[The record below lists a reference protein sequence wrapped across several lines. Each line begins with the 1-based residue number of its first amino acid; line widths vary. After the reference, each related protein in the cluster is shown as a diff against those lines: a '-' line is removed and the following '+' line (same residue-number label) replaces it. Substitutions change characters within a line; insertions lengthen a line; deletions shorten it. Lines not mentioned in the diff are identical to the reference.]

1 MDWQKYFTLKTLDR
15 GLAYYEN
22 GNVLELMQTS
32 HGYEAV
38 VQSDSG
44 NEYEVNIEIENDEL
58 IMNCDCIYGQEMG
71 YCKHMAAVLY
81 AVEDGA
87 EMIQQHDLSKLI
99 NRLSTQKL
107 REILL
112 SVADQRAVKYK
123 LQLLAENDPQTVLK
137 QRLNQII
144 RKYSIAIDELESRDY
159 YNFSEEVLALLEQD
173 IYEIDDSQ
181 WEYKAECVRYVLD
194 AMHRLNLDEELDDM
208 WMIFNTCYEMLGA
221 ILMKDES
228 RLGWMKKKLNP
239 IYYHEMLEMIEL
251 GV

>member
-1 MDWQKYFTLKTLDR
+1 MDWQKYFTSKILDR

-32 HGYEAV
+32 QGYEAI

-44 NEYEVNIEIENDEL
+44 NEYEVYIEAENDEL

-81 AVEDGA
+81 AVEEGA

-99 NRLSTQKL
+99 NHLSTQKL

-144 RKYSIAIDELESRDY
+144 RKYFAAINELESRDY

-181 WEYKAECVRYVLD
+181 WECKAECVRYVLD
-194 AMHRLNLDEELDDM
+194 EMHCLNLDEELDDM

-228 RLGWMKKKLNP
+228 RLGWMKKILNP
-239 IYYHEMLEMIEL
+239 TYFNEMLETIEM

>member
-22 GNVLELMQTS
+22 GNVLELMQIS

-44 NEYEVNIEIENDEL
+44 NEYEVNIESENDEL

-81 AVEDGA
+81 AVEEGA

-181 WEYKAECVRYVLD
+181 WECKAECVRYVLD

-239 IYYHEMLEMIEL
+239 TYYHEMLETIEL

>member
-22 GNVLELMQTS
+22 GNVLELMQIS

-81 AVEDGA
+81 AVEEGA

-181 WEYKAECVRYVLD
+181 WECKAECVRYVLD

-208 WMIFNTCYEMLGA
+208 WMIFNTCYEMLGS

-239 IYYHEMLEMIEL
+239 TYYHEMLETIEL

>member
-81 AVEDGA
+81 AVEEGA

-112 SVADQRAVKYK
+112 SVSDQRAVKYK

-144 RKYSIAIDELESRDY
+144 RKYSIAMMNWRAEIITISVRKSWLY
-159 YNFSEEVLALLEQD
+159 WNK
-173 IYEIDDSQ
+173 IYM
-181 WEYKAECVRYVLD
+181 K
-194 AMHRLNLDEELDDM
+194 
-208 WMIFNTCYEMLGA
+208 
-221 ILMKDES
+221 LMTVS
-228 RLGWMKKKLNP
+228 GNAKLNVCVM
-239 IYYHEMLEMIEL
+239 Y
-251 GV
+251 

>member
-22 GNVLELMQTS
+22 GNVLELMQIS

-81 AVEDGA
+81 AVEEGA

-137 QRLNQII
+137 QRLII

-181 WEYKAECVRYVLD
+181 WECKAECVRYVLD

-239 IYYHEMLEMIEL
+239 TYYHEMLETIEL

>member
-1 MDWQKYFTLKTLDR
+1 MDWQKYFTLKTFDR

-22 GNVLELMQTS
+22 GNVLELMQIS

-81 AVEDGA
+81 AVEEGA

-181 WEYKAECVRYVLD
+181 WECKAECVRYVLD

-239 IYYHEMLEMIEL
+239 TYYHEMLETIEL

>member
-1 MDWQKYFTLKTLDR
+1 MEAS
-15 GLAYYEN
+15 GLHNMVCCGGN
-22 GNVLELMQTS
+22 GLV
-32 HGYEAV
+32 
-38 VQSDSG
+38 
-44 NEYEVNIEIENDEL
+44 INDEL

-81 AVEDGA
+81 AVEEGA

-123 LQLLAENDPQTVLK
+123 LQLLGENDPQTVLK

-181 WEYKAECVRYVLD
+181 WECKAECVRYVLD

-208 WMIFNTCYEMLGA
+208 WMIFNTCYGMLGA

-239 IYYHEMLEMIEL
+239 TYYHEMLETIEL

>member
-22 GNVLELMQTS
+22 GNVSELMQTS

-81 AVEDGA
+81 AVEEGA

-112 SVADQRAVKYK
+112 SVSDQRAVKYK

-144 RKYSIAIDELESRDY
+144 RKYSAAIDELESRDY

-181 WEYKAECVRYVLD
+181 WECKAECVRYVLD

-239 IYYHEMLEMIEL
+239 TYYHEMLETIEL

>member
-22 GNVLELMQTS
+22 GNVLELMQIS

-81 AVEDGA
+81 AVEEGA

-181 WEYKAECVRYVLD
+181 WECKAECVRYVLD

-239 IYYHEMLEMIEL
+239 TYYHEMLETIEL